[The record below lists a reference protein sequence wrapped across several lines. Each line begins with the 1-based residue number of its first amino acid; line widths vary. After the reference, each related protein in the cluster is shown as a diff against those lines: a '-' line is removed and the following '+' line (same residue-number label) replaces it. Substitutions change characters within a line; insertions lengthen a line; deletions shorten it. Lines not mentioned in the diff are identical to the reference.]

1 MKKIL
6 CMAFLLC
13 TVVLFGCSSPD
24 SVPKATPTPWP
35 DTDQLD
41 QLNASLP
48 FFVTETV
55 EAKEDGRADIT
66 LMADSS
72 DIAHYGDVIYKA
84 LLAANDIF
92 GVDAYDMKIMF
103 FSDSTIN
110 FVYDGDSASGYIF
123 DYRSGESKMT
133 KVTSKEDIAKI
144 FPALNLLE
152 E

>member
-6 CMAFLLC
+6 CMIFLLC
-13 TVVLFGCSSPD
+13 AVILFGCSSSD
-24 SVPKATPTPWP
+24 STPRATPTPWP
-35 DTDQLD
+35 DSDQLD
-41 QLNASLP
+41 QLSIRLP
-48 FFVTETV
+48 SFVTT
-55 EAKEDGRADIT
+55 KITLMEDGRADIT
-66 LMADSS
+66 LMANSS